1 MTEPDSGVPAL
12 PQETPPSAESTVP
25 ELAPLATE
33 QRDQL
38 LTENPL
44 LALLIEQQQASQR
57 AFAEQLKQQQEQL
70 TEVTSLL
77 ASVAV
82 SGQTSSAPASEAD
95 KDEDKIYCDLY
106 LESNPFPA
114 PPRAGQDPALAKP
127 QRYRLYGDETYDN
140 LSKARNVKDANGKKI
155 DNGSGAAVHEYANLV
170 PALFY
175 LHGVQHTGRLM
186 LGSSSC
192 KSCAPRPSCRQ
203 RGTTSSFPGGSA
215 VPPRSGARGGPPPC
229 GGYHYGQLL
238 AGHDGA
244 RAHRRRRGA
253 LCNPSRCGCARPYRT
268 GRWSPRYLGCGAR
281 STATR

>member
-77 ASVAV
+77 ASVAT

-95 KDEDKIYCDLY
+95 KDEEKIYCDLY

-114 PPRAGQDPALAKP
+114 PPRAGQDPALANP
-127 QRYRLYGDETYDN
+127 HRYRLYGDET
-140 LSKARNVKDANGKKI
+140 
-155 DNGSGAAVHEYANLV
+155 
-170 PALFY
+170 
-175 LHGVQHTGRLM
+175 
-186 LGSSSC
+186 
-192 KSCAPRPSCRQ
+192 
-203 RGTTSSFPGGSA
+203 
-215 VPPRSGARGGPPPC
+215 
-229 GGYHYGQLL
+229 
-238 AGHDGA
+238 
-244 RAHRRRRGA
+244 
-253 LCNPSRCGCARPYRT
+253 
-268 GRWSPRYLGCGAR
+268 
-281 STATR
+281 